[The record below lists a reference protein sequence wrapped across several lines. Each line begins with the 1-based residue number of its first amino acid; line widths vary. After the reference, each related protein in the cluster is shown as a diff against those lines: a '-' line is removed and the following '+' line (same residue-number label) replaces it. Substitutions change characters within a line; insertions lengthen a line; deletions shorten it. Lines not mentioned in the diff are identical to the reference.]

1 MKTIDARGQLCPAPL
16 ILVKRAMKEADSE
29 EHLFEVVLDNQTA
42 QCNVLTM
49 LQEMGCQTITH
60 VEGQNLYIRFSTSD
74 RIPSQDETAPL
85 CAVVPNTTTGGYAVV
100 LKSTEMGSGDDE
112 LGAILMRGCIN
123 SLSELDRLPSIV
135 ILYNSGVKLAIHN
148 TDTAISLGRLVESGV
163 RILLCG
169 MCVDY
174 YQIKDQLGVGEIVN
188 MLKINTLL
196 SQATHVIYP

>member
-16 ILVKRAMKEADSE
+16 ILVKRALKEADSE
-29 EHLFEVVLDNQTA
+29 EHLFEVILDNQTA

-49 LQEMGCQTITH
+49 LQEMGCKTITH
-60 VEGQNLYIRFSTSD
+60 VEGRNLYIRFSTSD
-74 RIPSQDETAPL
+74 LTPSQNESAPQ
-85 CAVVPNTTTGGYAVV
+85 CAIPNTVAGGYAVV
-100 LKSTEMGSGDDE
+100 LKSTDMGSGDAE